1 MQNDCAVNCDHIQ
14 TVAKGRVGGVVTR
27 LSPAH
32 MRAVARAI
40 AFTLNLGGFG

>member
-14 TVAKGRVGGVVTR
+14 TVAKGKVGSLVTR
-27 LSPAH
+27 LSLAH

-40 AFTLNLGGFG
+40 AFALNLG